1 VGFWIIG
8 ELQGESGGAKRRQ
21 AERGRCTRALTRAS
35 KKKMPQISVPR
46 YESHIVLSILSSWV
60 ERTQSSV
67 STQSVAG
74 CESLFWLAC
83 ARALSFARSLLVC
96 VSQRTESNLSLP
108 TIRPA
113 VPNTT

>member
-1 VGFWIIG
+1 
-8 ELQGESGGAKRRQ
+8 
-21 AERGRCTRALTRAS
+21 
-35 KKKMPQISVPR
+35 M
-46 YESHIVLSILSSWV
+46 
-60 ERTQSSV
+60 
-67 STQSVAG
+67 
-74 CESLFWLAC
+74 FWLAC